1 MCSIRLR
8 SSWLLRVRLIR
19 KAPGVLEGLA
29 GIIAAFE
36 MAGGDERVVFMFN
49 NSSERIT
56 NSKNQK
62 HGLAKV
68 EDRLLLRNRLFIPN
82 PSIGDRSPGGLELDT
97 AKKADVPG
105 HGIGKITGDVAAD
118 EKISLRT

>member
-8 SSWLLRVRLIR
+8 SGWLLRARLIR
-19 KAPGVLEGLA
+19 KAPGVPEGLA
-29 GIIAAFE
+29 GRIAAFE
-36 MAGGDERVVFMFN
+36 MAGGNARVFMFN

-56 NSKNQK
+56 NAKNQK
-62 HGLAKV
+62 HGLAKI
-68 EDRLLLRNRLFIPN
+68 EDRLLLRNRLFISN

-105 HGIGKITGDVAAD
+105 HRVGKIPRDVAAN
-118 EKISLRT
+118 EEISLRT